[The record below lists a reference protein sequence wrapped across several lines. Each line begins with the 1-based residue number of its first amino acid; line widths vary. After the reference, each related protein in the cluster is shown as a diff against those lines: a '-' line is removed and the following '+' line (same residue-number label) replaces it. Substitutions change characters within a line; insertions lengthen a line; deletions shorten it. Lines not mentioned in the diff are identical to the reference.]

1 MNCGSPNDGASAFD
15 DHERG
20 SADLHLHTEFSWDAP
35 YGSMVETCERATQ
48 MGFRVVAFTDHA
60 DHVEVGGGDF
70 DVSGYLQLIS
80 DCRRRFPKLTILSG
94 VELGEPHLFPEWALQ
109 VTAQG
114 AFDLVLGSVHSLP
127 LDEGML
133 DCSLLQPMESIPPS
147 DLMHRYFSE
156 VLRLL
161 EGPVDF
167 SVLAHLEYPKRYR
180 PVGWPPYHSADH
192 REDIQ
197 AVLEAAVRRGVVL
210 ELNTTRGGDPQRCLC
225 PSPEVISWWRQAGGR
240 EVSIGSDAHRAL
252 DLGGGLR
259 LACQVLE
266 DAGFEPTQGRLPLW
280 SPVMVG
286 RRA

>member
-1 MNCGSPNDGASAFD
+1 MICGSAPDGQQPGD
-15 DHERG
+15 DHQSG

-35 YGSMVETCERATQ
+35 YGSMVETCQRATEI
-48 MGFRVVAFTDHA
+48 GFRVLAFTDHA

-94 VELGEPHLFPEWALQ
+94 VELGEPHIFPEWALQ

-114 AFDLVLGSVHSLP
+114 SFDLVLGSVHSLP
-127 LDEGML
+127 MDDGML
-133 DCSLLQPMESIPPS
+133 DCSQLPPMESMPPA
-147 DLMHRYFSE
+147 DLMHKYFSE

-161 EGPVDF
+161 QGPVEF

-180 PVGWPPYHSADH
+180 SAGWPPYSSSDY
-192 REDIQ
+192 REEIQ

-252 DLGGGLR
+252 DLGSGLQ
-259 LACQVLE
+259 LARQVL
-266 DAGFEPTQGRLPLW
+266 DAAGFEPTQGRLPLW
-280 SPVMVG
+280 SPAVVG
-286 RRA
+286 RPI